1 MVLLQIYEIRETFT
15 PDYEILEMFSQDH
28 EIKDQSTCLL

>member
-15 PDYEILEMFSQDH
+15 SDYEILEMFSQDH